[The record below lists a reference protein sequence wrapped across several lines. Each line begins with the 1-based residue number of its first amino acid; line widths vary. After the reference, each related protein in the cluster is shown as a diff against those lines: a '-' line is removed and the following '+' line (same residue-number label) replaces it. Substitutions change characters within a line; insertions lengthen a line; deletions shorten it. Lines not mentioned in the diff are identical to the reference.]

1 MSRHAFP
8 ALIAMAIAALFLA
21 ATQGGGARQRPGC
34 LWDRDTLR
42 YEARDMPE
50 VIAAITG
57 RFDRFPPLYYEMR
70 LERIVSEVASTPADL
85 ALYDDAAVACDR
97 LGRHDEAIG
106 WMSRKAEQLAAAPD
120 PEHRYRY
127 LANLGTFHAHRWI
140 ARGADRSDH
149 SDLTTAETLIA
160 QAIELN
166 PDAHFGRERYQLLAI
181 RWLLNPPPSVGFA
194 PSIFCADPNL
204 CPLVEHPWLDSKQLE
219 QSGYADAAEGLAG
232 LVILGNAWNS
242 PDVYAALRTA
252 LIDQGDASVAYLAFL
267 RLRDLESEGRK
278 TLHPD
283 GGPHFSNPEHY
294 LDQTTDLD
302 AYYSDARREASDWQE
317 ARNGYMVARLQ
328 AGRHPDTDASFWA
341 DWVPT
346 SNPPTP
352 PGSVLP
358 GGSIPLMVIAL
369 IVLIIFGLPTLAVGI
384 SGFVYF
390 RRRKA
395 HAQPV
400 G

>member
-1 MSRHAFP
+1 
-8 ALIAMAIAALFLA
+8 
-21 ATQGGGARQRPGC
+21 
-34 LWDRDTLR
+34 
-42 YEARDMPE
+42 MPE

-70 LERIVSEVASTPADL
+70 LERVTSEVATTPGDL

-106 WMSRKAEQLAAAPD
+106 WMSRKADQLAAAPD
-120 PEHRYRY
+120 LEHHYRY

-140 ARGADRSDH
+140 ARGADRSDL
-149 SDLTTAETLIA
+149 SDLTTAETLIV

-194 PSIFCADPNL
+194 PSIFCAEPTL
-204 CPLVEHPWLDSKQLE
+204 CPLVEHSWLDAKRLE
-219 QSGYADAAEGLAG
+219 QSGYADAAEGLTG
-232 LVILGNAWNS
+232 LVVLGNAWNS
-242 PDVYAALRTA
+242 PDIYAALRTA
-252 LIDQGDASVAYLAFL
+252 LIDRGDASVAYLAFL
-267 RLRDLESEGRK
+267 RIRDLESEGRT

-294 LDQTTDLD
+294 LYQTTDLD
-302 AYYSDARREASDWQE
+302 AYYSDACREASDWQE
-317 ARNGYMVARLQ
+317 ARNDYMVARLQ
-328 AGRHPDTDASFWA
+328 AGRHPDTDSSFWSEWRPA
-341 DWVPT
+341 

-352 PGSVLP
+352 PGSMLP
-358 GGSIPLMVIAL
+358 GGSITLVVIAL
-369 IVLIIFGLPTLAVGI
+369 VILGFIGLPTLAVGI
-384 SGFVYF
+384 SLFLYF